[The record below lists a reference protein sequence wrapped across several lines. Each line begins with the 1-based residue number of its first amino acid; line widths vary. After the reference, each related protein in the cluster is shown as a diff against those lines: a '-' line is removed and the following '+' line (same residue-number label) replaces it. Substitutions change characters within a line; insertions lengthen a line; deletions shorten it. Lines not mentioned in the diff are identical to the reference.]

1 MPAETREIAPT
12 VEAEL
17 AQPVSPTVV
26 AAAEEIRRRHGESVL
41 ACLFYG
47 SCLRDGQDRDRVLDF
62 YALVESYR
70 AFHDRRFM
78 AFLNAVVPPNV
89 YYLEMPYEGRV
100 VRAKYAVISL
110 DALARDATSAA
121 LVPTIWARMAQPC
134 ALPYARDREVRRQ
147 VGEALV
153 SAIRTTAA
161 QVLDLLPP
169 EFSARDLWTR
179 AFRESYRTE
188 FRAERRGRSEVLHA
202 AAVERYDRLAAAALP
217 ARAWPISSGSVSS
230 GPVSSGQVSSRLA
243 SSGEAQSD
251 DSPLF
256 GHPAEARRRR
266 KAERRWYRRR
276 IAGRCLHVLRLITN
290 AYTFTDGLD
299 YVLWKI
305 ETHSGIRTEPT
316 PWQRRHPLLAA
327 PRLAW
332 RLYRKG
338 AFR

>member
-1 MPAETREIAPT
+1 MSADTPEIAPI

-17 AQPVSPTVV
+17 AQPVSAAVV
-26 AAAEEIRRRHGESVL
+26 AAAEEIRRRHGESVG

-47 SCLRDGQDRDRVLDF
+47 SCLRDGQDEDRVLDF
-62 YALVESYR
+62 YALVDSYR
-70 AFHDRRFM
+70 AFHGRRLM
-78 AFLNAVVPPNV
+78 AFLNALVPPNV
-89 YYLEMPYEGRV
+89 YYLEMPFEDRV
-100 VRAKYAVISL
+100 VRAKYAVVSL
-110 DALARDATSAA
+110 EALARDATSAA

-134 ALPYARDREVRRQ
+134 ALPYARDHEVRQQ
-147 VGEALV
+147 VRDALV
-153 SAIRTTAA
+153 SAIRTTAS

-188 FRAERRGRSEVLHA
+188 FRAERTGRSEVLHA
-202 AAVERYDRLAAAALP
+202 AAVERYDRLAAPALGTQ
-217 ARAWPISSGSVSS
+217 AWSVSP
-230 GPVSSGQVSSRLA
+230 GPVSPEPVSPETERA
-243 SSGEAQSD
+243 G
-251 DSPLF
+251 PGPRF

-276 IAGRCLHVLRLITN
+276 IAGRCLHVLRLIKN

-327 PRLAW
+327 PGLAW

>member
-1 MPAETREIAPT
+1 MPAETREIAPI

-17 AQPVSPTVV
+17 AQPVSPAVV

-100 VRAKYAVISL
+100 VRAKYAVVSL

-134 ALPYARDREVRRQ
+134 ALPYARDPEVRRQ

-188 FRAERRGRSEVLHA
+188 FRAERTGRSEVLHA

-230 GPVSSGQVSSRLA
+230 GQVSSGQVSSGPA

-276 IAGRCLHVLRLITN
+276 IAGRCLHVLRLIKN

>member
-1 MPAETREIAPT
+1 MSADTPEIAPI

-17 AQPVSPTVV
+17 EQPVSAAVV
-26 AAAEEIRRRHGESVL
+26 AAAEEIRRRHGESVG

-47 SCLRDGQDRDRVLDF
+47 SCLRDGQDENRVLDF
-62 YALVESYR
+62 YALVDSYR
-70 AFHDRRFM
+70 AFHGRRFM
-78 AFLNAVVPPNV
+78 AFLNALVPPNV
-89 YYLEMPYEGRV
+89 YYLEMPFEDRV
-100 VRAKYAVISL
+100 VRAKYAVVSL

-134 ALPYARDREVRRQ
+134 ALPYARDHEVRQQ
-147 VGEALV
+147 VRDALV
-153 SAIRTTAA
+153 SAIRTTAS

-188 FRAERRGRSEVLHA
+188 FRAERTGRSEVLHA
-202 AAVERYDRLAAAALP
+202 AAVERYDRLAAPALGTQV
-217 ARAWPISSGSVSS
+217 W
-230 GPVSSGQVSSRLA
+230 PVSPEMERAG
-243 SSGEAQSD
+243 GG
-251 DSPLF
+251 PLF
-256 GHPAEARRRR
+256 GHPADERRRR
-266 KAERRWYRRR
+266 KAERRWHRRR
-276 IAGRCLHVLRLITN
+276 IAGRCLHVLRLIKN

-327 PRLAW
+327 PGLAW